1 MRAAKIVGAEE
12 EEEKRARRVETKDNR
27 TVGQGE
33 DFGKSASNSGSCGLE
48 TQYIERAAYNTG

>member
-1 MRAAKIVGAEE
+1 MVGAEE
-12 EEEKRARRVETKDNR
+12 ADEKRARRVETKDNR

-33 DFGKSASNSGSCGLE
+33 DFGKSASNSGSVGFW